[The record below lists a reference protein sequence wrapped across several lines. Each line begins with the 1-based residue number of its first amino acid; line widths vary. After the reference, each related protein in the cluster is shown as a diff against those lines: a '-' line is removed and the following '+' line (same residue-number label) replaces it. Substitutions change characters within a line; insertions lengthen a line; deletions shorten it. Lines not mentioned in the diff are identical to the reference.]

1 MNWKKSIAVA
11 LSAVTIMAMVAGC
24 GSNTATNDQK
34 KIGVIQLVEHPS
46 LDAANKGFVEVLLL
60 KATKMVKILSWI
72 NKMLKLT
79 NLT

>member
-34 KIGVIQLVEHPS
+34 KIGVIQLV
-46 LDAANKGFVEVLLL
+46 
-60 KATKMVKILSWI
+60 
-72 NKMLKLT
+72 
-79 NLT
+79 

>member
-11 LSAVTIMAMVAGC
+11 LSAIAVMAMVAGC

-46 LDAANKGFVEVLLL
+46 LDAANKGFVDGLAA
-60 KATKMVKILSWI
+60 KGYKIIELNTGYLGWI
-72 NKMLKLT
+72 EAKK
-79 NLT
+79 

>member
-34 KIGVIQLVEHPS
+34 ENWRYSISRTSIP
-46 LDAANKGFVEVLLL
+46 
-60 KATKMVKILSWI
+60 
-72 NKMLKLT
+72 
-79 NLT
+79 